1 LNITEMSDDWIDRLI
16 QRYRDELDA
25 IDRLDAREY
34 AAMAS
39 ERRFL
44 RGKIRMLEG
53 ERERRKHEGD
63 EG

>member
-1 LNITEMSDDWIDRLI
+1 MTDDITEMSDDLIARLI

-25 IDRLDAREY
+25 LDWARDVESRENY
-34 AAMAS
+34 Q
-39 ERRFL
+39 RFL
-44 RGKIRMLEG
+44 RSRIRRLVG